1 MRFRGFELW
10 YEFFQTLLFGGKTDQ
25 LCRIHIRSYYGYLW
39 IFARIGRL
47 PVLIFYQKAS
57 KQFHDLHFR
66 LRYAYPTLKYDF
78 WCFCVCVLSGH
89 IININVGLFTI
100 HIFMLK
106 ILWITRAQR
115 GKAKKKYSG
124 CTHSNQSDLLAY
136 SLVYLVPVQFY

>member
-47 PVLIFYQKAS
+47 PVLIFYQKVS

-100 HIFMLK
+100 HIFMVK

-115 GKAKKKYSG
+115 RKAKKNNILDAH
-124 CTHSNQSDLLAY
+124 TRINQTCWHIVLY
-136 SLVYLVPVQFY
+136 I